1 MFFPFW
7 KTLKAES
14 SEFLRPLIVPASDM
28 HREWP
33 YHLTWDL
40 PKESYSYSVEAQHG
54 KDGQFP
60 KEPKQKL
67 HLGAFDLFGHFWY
80 STSTAV
86 CIFFFPKAT
95 IVTVSLDPDLD
106 LAAPETRHRA
116 VSAGFFVV
124 IGPLRS
130 AHLPCPAVQGRRG
143 RSRSRNGKGKGGGKG
158 GAGGYIPTTGP
169 RSPSRC
175 LVDPMVQVD
184 ETPMVLI
191 AIVMGEWTWNPCWF
205 CWWVFFGWWSA
216 GKM

>member
-1 MFFPFW
+1 M
-7 KTLKAES
+7 
-14 SEFLRPLIVPASDM
+14 
-28 HREWP
+28 
-33 YHLTWDL
+33 
-40 PKESYSYSVEAQHG
+40 
-54 KDGQFP
+54 
-60 KEPKQKL
+60 
-67 HLGAFDLFGHFWY
+67 
-80 STSTAV
+80 
-86 CIFFFPKAT
+86 
-95 IVTVSLDPDLD
+95 SLDPDLD

-116 VSAGFFVV
+116 VSAGFYVV

-191 AIVMGEWTWNPCWF
+191 AIVMGEWTWNPC
-205 CWWVFFGWWSA
+205 
-216 GKM
+216 